1 MIHGEWKEY
10 YSSGNIRSITNYIFG
25 EKNGL
30 EIFYYNNGIKKTE
43 QLFKNNSPNSKII
56 RWKENGDLIQ

>member
-10 YSSGNIRSITNYIFG
+10 YPSGNIRSITNYIFG

-43 QLFKNNSPNSKII
+43 QSFKNNSPNSKII

>member
-1 MIHGEWKEY
+1 MIHGEWTEY

-43 QLFKNNSPNSKII
+43 QLFKNNSPKSKII

>member
-1 MIHGEWKEY
+1 MINGEWIEY

-43 QLFKNNSPNSKII
+43 QSFKNNSPNSKII

>member
-1 MIHGEWKEY
+1 MIHGEWTEY
-10 YSSGNIRSITNYIFG
+10 YSSGKIRSITNYIFG

-43 QLFKNNSPNSKII
+43 QLFENNSPKSKII

>member
-1 MIHGEWKEY
+1 MIHGEWTEY

-25 EKNGL
+25 EKNRL

-43 QLFKNNSPNSKII
+43 QSFKNNSPNSKII